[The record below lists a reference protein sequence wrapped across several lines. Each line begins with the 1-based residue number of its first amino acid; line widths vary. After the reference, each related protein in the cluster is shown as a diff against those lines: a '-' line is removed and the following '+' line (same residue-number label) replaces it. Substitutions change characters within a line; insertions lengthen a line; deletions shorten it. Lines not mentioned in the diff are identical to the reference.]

1 MLAKQALYYLSHS
14 TNPHPCLGQRKMCMT
29 QAAQVLSLCQCKGR
43 GVYAGSLE
51 GLLVLGENGF
61 FSG

>member
-1 MLAKQALYYLSHS
+1 
-14 TNPHPCLGQRKMCMT
+14 MCMT